1 MPGRKPPILRT
12 VDDTRNPERAGD
24 EETMPVLDR
33 TAVAAILGVRAKTIS
48 QYLSESKGDGR
59 YVDRPFP
66 APDGYIG
73 RGPWWYRRRE
83 REIRAWASARPG
95 RGVGGGRPRK
105 VT

>member
-1 MPGRKPPILRT
+1 MS
-12 VDDTRNPERAGD
+12 DTRSPTQVSN
-24 EETMPVLDR
+24 EEGMPVLDR
-33 TAVAAILGVRAKTIS
+33 TAVAAILGVRPKTIS

-83 REIRAWASARPG
+83 REIQRWAASRPG

-105 VT
+105 AK